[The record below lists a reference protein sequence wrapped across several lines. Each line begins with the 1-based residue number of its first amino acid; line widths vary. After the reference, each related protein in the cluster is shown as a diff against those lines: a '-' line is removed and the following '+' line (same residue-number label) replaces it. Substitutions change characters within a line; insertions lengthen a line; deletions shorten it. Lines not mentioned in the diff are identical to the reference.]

1 MLLLLLLL
9 QRRGE
14 TVESLKTTSIGAVGI
29 DRNEEGAAQHFDTP
43 EDGETEEREGEKERL
58 RNVIDRPPKSS
69 HVSCKM

>member
-1 MLLLLLLL
+1 MLLLLL

-29 DRNEEGAAQHFDTP
+29 DRNEERAQHFDTP

-58 RNVIDRPPKSS
+58 RNAIDRAPKSS

>member
-1 MLLLLLLL
+1 MLLLLL

-29 DRNEEGAAQHFDTP
+29 DRNEERAHHFDTP
-43 EDGETEEREGEKERL
+43 EDGETEEREGERERL
-58 RNVIDRPPKSS
+58 RNVIDRAPKSS

>member
-1 MLLLLLLL
+1 MLLLLLL

-43 EDGETEEREGEKERL
+43 EDGETEERERERL
-58 RNVIDRPPKSS
+58 RNVIDRAPKSS